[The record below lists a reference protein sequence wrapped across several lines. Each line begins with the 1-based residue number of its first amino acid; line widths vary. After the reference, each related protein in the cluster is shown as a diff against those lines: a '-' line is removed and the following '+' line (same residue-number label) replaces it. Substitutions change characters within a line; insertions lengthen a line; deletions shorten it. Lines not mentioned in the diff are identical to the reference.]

1 MKTIVN
7 VSISISSLIG
17 GKEMNYCFM
26 FNSFASYIYSIQEKR
41 EREIERERE
50 SEEKTECNKS
60 ILDDKLIS
68 DTCPSSKRNDLLTI
82 WNEWISCYHNCSNSN
97 DHL

>member
-41 EREIERERE
+41 ERER
-50 SEEKTECNKS
+50 
-60 ILDDKLIS
+60 
-68 DTCPSSKRNDLLTI
+68 
-82 WNEWISCYHNCSNSN
+82 
-97 DHL
+97 